1 MDMLFWFLAGFCPF
15 TIACNRFAIFLI
27 STRRKLRKNEL
38 NPLAVADL
46 SVGAGVIPIMSANNI
61 TLDSSKDMWQ
71 FFIKKKIKTAV

>member
-1 MDMLFWFLAGFCPF
+1 MDTLFWFLAGFCPF

-46 SVGAGVIPIMSANNI
+46 SVGAGVIPIMAANNI

-71 FFIKKKIKTAV
+71 FFIKK